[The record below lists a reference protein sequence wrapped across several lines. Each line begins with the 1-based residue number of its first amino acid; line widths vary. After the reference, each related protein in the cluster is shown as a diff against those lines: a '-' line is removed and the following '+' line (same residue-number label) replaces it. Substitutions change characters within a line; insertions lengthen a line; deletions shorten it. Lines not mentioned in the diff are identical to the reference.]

1 MPLYPGFEDAIKPKT
16 IAVVGASRKPLLFG
30 DFVANLQ
37 RNGFPGHIYPVNPKA
52 EGKDIHG
59 LKSYP
64 NLISIPEHVDL
75 VTATVP
81 AKDIIPML
89 EDCITANIKN
99 VQIFTAGFKES
110 GEVDGIALEEKL
122 KEIATRGN
130 INILGPNCMGL
141 HIPASKITTWETLNP
156 EPGSVGFISQ
166 SGGHAGTF
174 VAESV
179 DYGIHASKIMSF
191 GNAAVIDSVDLLEY
205 LDADPETKII
215 CMYLEGVK
223 NGSKLTKLVREINKS
238 KPIIIWKGGAT
249 PSGAR
254 AAASHTGS
262 LGGEQQVWDAFFRQ
276 TGAVRVE
283 GIEEL
288 LNEVMT
294 FLHLRPLGGNRL
306 ALIAGGGGNS
316 VACSDVCDQNGLV
329 LPAFAEKTRKA
340 LLKFIVAEGTITRNP
355 IDIAFAMVE
364 LDVLIRSLELSA
376 ADTNTDFVVFALPP
390 GVILLGASKYHM
402 KENIPFDDAI
412 KKHTKLVLETL
423 TKFDRENASGKP
435 LVVVLQGGLIRFLP
449 GQREQL
455 RIDLINAG
463 IPTYFSLEQAS
474 RAIGKFLKYH
484 EFQRQISK

>member
-37 RNGFPGHIYPVNPKA
+37 RSGFPGRIYPVNPKA
-52 EGKDIHG
+52 EGKEIHG

-64 NLISIPEHVDL
+64 DLLSIPEHVDL
-75 VTATVP
+75 VTATIP

-89 EDCITANIKN
+89 EDCVTVGIKN

-110 GEVDGIALEEKL
+110 GESEGIALEEKL
-122 KEIATRGN
+122 KEIATRGK
-130 INILGPNCMGL
+130 INVLGPNCMGL
-141 HIPASKITTWETLNP
+141 HIPSSKITTWETLNP
-156 EPGSVGFISQ
+156 EPGHVGFISQ

-174 VAESV
+174 VVESA
-179 DYGIHASKIMSF
+179 DYGIRVSKVMSF

-205 LDADPETKII
+205 LADDPETKII

-223 NGSKLTKLVREINKS
+223 NGGKLTKLVREINKT
-238 KPIIIWKGGAT
+238 KPVIIWKGGAT

-262 LGGEQQVWDAFFRQ
+262 LGGEQQVWEAFFRQ

-288 LNEVMT
+288 LNQVMT
-294 FLHLRPLGGNRL
+294 FLYLRPPEDNRM

-329 LPAFAEKTRKA
+329 LPAFAETTRKA

-355 IDIAFAMVE
+355 IDIAFAMVD

-376 ADTNTDFVVFALPP
+376 ADPNIDFVVFALPP
-390 GVILLGASKYHM
+390 GVILLGASKHT
-402 KENIPFDDAI
+402 KNENISFDDAI
-412 KKHTKLVLETL
+412 KKHTKLVLDTL

-484 EFQRQISK
+484 RFHHRKPK

>member
-1 MPLYPGFEDAIKPKT
+1 MPLYPSFEAAIKPKT

-37 RNGFPGHIYPVNPKA
+37 RAGFPGHIYPVNAKA
-52 EGKDIHG
+52 GGAEIHG

-64 NLISIPEHVDL
+64 DLISIPEHVDL

-89 EDCITANIKN
+89 EDCITAGIKN

-110 GEVDGIALEEKL
+110 GEAEGIALEEKL
-122 KEIATRGN
+122 KEIATRGK
-130 INILGPNCMGL
+130 INVLGPNCMGL
-141 HIPASKITTWETLNP
+141 HIPASKITTWESLGP
-156 EPGSVGFISQ
+156 EPGHVGFISQ

-174 VAESV
+174 VVESA
-179 DYGIHASKIMSF
+179 DYGIRASKVMSF

-205 LDADPETKII
+205 LANDPDTKLI
-215 CMYLEGVK
+215 CMYLEGVRD
-223 NGSKLTKLVREINKS
+223 GGRLAKLVREVNKT
-238 KPIIIWKGGAT
+238 KPVIIWKGGAT

-262 LGGEQQVWDAFFRQ
+262 LGGEQQVWEAFFRQ

-288 LNEVMT
+288 LNQVMT
-294 FLHLRPLGGNRL
+294 FQYLRPPENNRM

-316 VACSDVCDQNGLV
+316 VACSDVCDQNGLM

-340 LLKFIVAEGTITRNP
+340 LLKFIVMEGTITRNP
-355 IDIAFAMVE
+355 IDIAFAMVD

-376 ADTNTDFVVFALPP
+376 DDPNIDFVVFALPP
-390 GVILLGASKYHM
+390 GVILLGASKYTK
-402 KENIPFDDAI
+402 KENITFEDAI

-423 TKFDRENASGKP
+423 TKFDRGNASGKP

-455 RIDLINAG
+455 RIDLINTG

-474 RAIGKFLKYH
+474 RAIGKFIKYH
-484 EFQRQISK
+484 QFLSRHRE

>member
-37 RNGFPGHIYPVNPKA
+37 RAGFPGHIYPVNAKA

-64 NLISIPEHVDL
+64 DLVSIPEHVDL

-89 EDCITANIKN
+89 EDCITAGIKN

-110 GEVDGIALEEKL
+110 GEAEGIALEKKL
-122 KEIATRGN
+122 KEIATRGK
-130 INILGPNCMGL
+130 INVLGPNCMGL
-141 HIPASKITTWETLNP
+141 HIPASRITTWEVLNP

-174 VAESV
+174 VAESA
-179 DYGIHASKIMSF
+179 DYGIRASKIMSF

-205 LDADPETKII
+205 LADDPETKII

-223 NGSKLTKLVREINKS
+223 NGSKLTKLVGEINKT
-238 KPIIIWKGGAT
+238 KPVIVWKGGAT

-288 LNEVMT
+288 LNEVTT
-294 FLHLRPLGGNRL
+294 FLYLRPPAGNRL

-316 VACSDVCDQNGLV
+316 VACSDVCDQNGLQ
-329 LPAFAEKTRKA
+329 LPPFAEKTRKE
-340 LLKFIVAEGTITRNP
+340 LLKFIVPEGTITRNP
-355 IDIAFAMVE
+355 IDIAFAMVD
-364 LDVLIRSLELSA
+364 LDILIRSLELSA

-390 GVILLGASKYHM
+390 GVILLGAGKHHL
-402 KENIPFDDAI
+402 KEGLSFEDAI
-412 KKHTKLVLETL
+412 KKHTKLVLATL
-423 TKFDRENASGKP
+423 TKFDRENSSGKP

-474 RAIGKFLKYH
+474 RAIGKFLRYH
-484 EFQRQISK
+484 EFQRSN

>member
-1 MPLYPGFEDAIKPKT
+1 MPLYPGFEDAIKPKA

-37 RNGFPGHIYPVNPKA
+37 RAGFPGRIYPVNPKA
-52 EGKDIHG
+52 GGKEIHG

-64 NLISIPEHVDL
+64 DLLSIPEHVDL

-89 EDCITANIKN
+89 KDCVTAGIKN

-110 GEVDGIALEEKL
+110 GEAEGIALEKKL
-122 KEIATRGN
+122 KEIATRGK
-130 INILGPNCMGL
+130 INVLGPNCMGL
-141 HIPASKITTWETLNP
+141 HIPSSKITTWETLDP
-156 EPGSVGFISQ
+156 KPGSIGFISQ

-174 VAESV
+174 VVESA
-179 DYGIHASKIMSF
+179 DYGIRVSKIMSF
-191 GNAAVIDSVDLLEY
+191 GNAAVIDGVDLLEY
-205 LDADPETKII
+205 LINDPETRII
-215 CMYLEGVK
+215 CMYLEGVQ
-223 NGSKLTKLVREINKS
+223 NGGKLTKLVREINKT
-238 KPIIIWKGGAT
+238 KPVIVWKGGAT

-254 AAASHTGS
+254 AAESHTGS
-262 LGGEQQVWDAFFRQ
+262 LGGEQQVWEAFFKQ
-276 TGAVRVE
+276 TGAIRVE

-288 LNEVMT
+288 LNQVMT
-294 FLHLRPLGGNRL
+294 FLCLRPPVDNRM

-316 VACSDVCDQNGLV
+316 VACSDICDQNGLV
-329 LPAFAEKTRKA
+329 LPAFTEKTRRE

-355 IDIAFAMVE
+355 IDIAFAMVD
-364 LDVLIRSLELSA
+364 LDVLIRSLEFSA
-376 ADTNTDFVVFALPP
+376 ADPNIDFVVFALPP
-390 GVILLGASKYHM
+390 GVILLGASKYM
-402 KENIPFDDAI
+402 KKGDISFEDAI
-412 KKHTKLVLETL
+412 KKHTKLVLDTL
-423 TKFDRENASGKP
+423 TRFDRENASGKP

-474 RAIGKFLKYH
+474 RAIGKLLKYH
-484 EFQRQISK
+484 KSVHPG

>member
-30 DFVANLQ
+30 DFVLNLQ
-37 RNGFPGHIYPVNPKA
+37 RAGFPGRIYPVNARA
-52 EGKDIHG
+52 EGKEIHG

-64 NLISIPEHVDL
+64 DLISIPEHVDL

-81 AKDIIPML
+81 AKDIITML

-110 GEVDGIALEEKL
+110 GEAEGIALEEKL
-122 KEIATRGN
+122 KEIATRGK
-130 INILGPNCMGL
+130 INVLGPNCMGL
-141 HIPASKITTWETLNP
+141 HIPASRITMWETLNL
-156 EPGSVGFISQ
+156 EPGHVGVISQ

-174 VAESV
+174 VVEST
-179 DYGIHASKIMSF
+179 DYGIRVSKIMSF

-205 LDADPETKII
+205 LANDPKTKII
-215 CMYLEGVK
+215 CMYIEGVK
-223 NGSKLTKLVREINKS
+223 NGSKLTKLVREINKT
-238 KPIIIWKGGAT
+238 KPVIIWKGGTT

-262 LGGEQQVWDAFFRQ
+262 LGGEQQIWDAFFRQ
-276 TGAVRVE
+276 TGAVKVD

-294 FLHLRPLGGNRL
+294 FLHLRLPAGNRL

-329 LPAFAEKTRKA
+329 LPSFTEKTHKE
-340 LLKFIVAEGTITRNP
+340 LLTFIVAEGTITRNP
-355 IDIAFAMVE
+355 IDIAFAMVD
-364 LDVLIRSLELSA
+364 LDVLMRSLELSA
-376 ADTNTDFVVFALPP
+376 NDPNIDFVVFALPP
-390 GVILLGASKYHM
+390 GVILLGASKYNK
-402 KENIPFDDAI
+402 KENMPFEDAI

-423 TKFDRENASGKP
+423 TKFDRGNASGKP

-484 EFQRQISK
+484 QFQNYTDK

>member
-1 MPLYPGFEDAIKPKT
+1 MPLYPGFENAMKPKT

-37 RNGFPGHIYPVNPKA
+37 RAGFPGHIYPVNPKA
-52 EGKDIHG
+52 DGKDIHG

-64 NLISIPEHVDL
+64 DLVSIPEHIDL

-110 GEVDGIALEEKL
+110 GEVEGIALEEKL
-122 KEIATRGN
+122 KEIATRGK
-130 INILGPNCMGL
+130 INVLGPNCMGL
-141 HIPASKITTWETLNP
+141 HIPASRITTWEWLNP
-156 EPGSVGFISQ
+156 DPGSVGVISQ

-174 VAESV
+174 VVESS
-179 DYGIHASKIMSF
+179 DYGIRVSKIMSF
-191 GNAAVIDSVDLLEY
+191 GNATVIDSVDLLEY
-205 LDADPETKII
+205 LANDHETKII
-215 CMYLEGVK
+215 CIYLEGVK
-223 NGSKLTKLVREINKS
+223 DGSKLTKLVREINKT
-238 KPIIIWKGGAT
+238 KPVIIWKGGAT

-262 LGGEQQVWDAFFRQ
+262 LGGEVQTWDAFFRQ

-288 LNEVMT
+288 LNQVMT
-294 FLHLRPLGGNRL
+294 FLYLRSPAGNRL

-316 VACSDVCDQNGLV
+316 VACSDVCDQNSLV
-329 LPAFAEKTRKA
+329 LPAFAEKTRRK

-355 IDIAFAMVE
+355 IDIAFAMVD
-364 LDVLIRSLELSA
+364 LDVLIKSLELSA
-376 ADTNTDFVVFALPP
+376 ADPNIDFVVFALPP
-390 GVILLGASKYHM
+390 GVILLSASKYQM
-402 KENIPFDDAI
+402 KENIPFEDAI

-484 EFQRQISK
+484 EFQRQTSK